1 MNAKNLLVSFL
12 AVASLLLLVATV
24 SAAELADN
32 VEIKVG
38 GTTTAVYNGGNLT
51 QVNTVS
57 VVAGEDVTV
66 KVTFS
71 ALENDTDV
79 TFEAELEGNKV
90 KVNEISS
97 VFDTESG
104 KTYSKTV
111 TLSVPFELKDELSDD
126 LKLNLV
132 LDGKDHETEIEDITI
147 RVQRPS
153 YNPELKSIIFDSAI
167 TAGETFPVDVVI
179 KNMGYNELSDLYV
192 TVKIPQL
199 GLEKSGYFGDL
210 APLEVC
216 DDCEE
221 EDTVSGRLYLNVP
234 YDVKPGVYTLEIKVL
249 SDEMEVSPDCD
260 CEVSTSDGSITIRK
274 QITIGNDFVDN
285 VLVTSTSAS
294 VAAGDDAVY
303 SFLIVNPTNQVQ
315 VYKIVV
321 GSSSGVSTGV
331 SESVVAVPAGS
342 SKTVEVTAN
351 AEDAGEYTFSVN
363 VFQGDQ
369 LAKTIA
375 FNLKTE
381 NDSSIDPIV
390 ILTIVL
396 AIIFIVLLIVLIVL
410 IAKKP
415 EKSEEF
421 GESYY

>member
-1 MNAKNLLVSFL
+1 MNTKNLLVSFL

-32 VEIKVG
+32 VEIKVD
-38 GTTTAVYNGGNLT
+38 GTTTAVYIGGNLT
-51 QVNTVS
+51 QLNNVS
-57 VVAGEDVTV
+57 IVAGESVAV
-66 KVTFS
+66 KVTFT

-79 TFEAELEGNKV
+79 TFEAELEGQKV
-90 KVNEISS
+90 KASEISP
-97 VFDTESG
+97 VFDIESG

-111 TLSVPFELKDELSDD
+111 VLEVPFELRDDLSDD
-126 LKLNLV
+126 LELNLV
-132 LDGKDHETEIEDITI
+132 LDGRDHETEINDITV

-153 YNPELKSIIFDSAI
+153 YDPEIKSVTVDQSIS
-167 TAGETFPVDVVI
+167 AGETFPVDIVL
-179 KNMGYNELSDLYV
+179 KNMGYNELNDLYI
-192 TVKIPQL
+192 TIKIPQL
-199 GLEKSGYFGDL
+199 GLEKSAYFGDL
-210 APLEVC
+210 APIENC
-216 DDCEE
+216 DGDCNE
-221 EDTVSGRLYLNVP
+221 EDTVSGRLYMTIP
-234 YDVKPGVYTLEIKVL
+234 YGISPGVYSLEI
-249 SDEMEVSPDCD
+249 EVKNDD
-260 CEVSTSDGSITIRK
+260 TSLTASK
-274 QITIGNDFVDN
+274 QITLSNDFVDN
-285 VLVTSTSAS
+285 VIVTSTSAT
-294 VAAGDDAVY
+294 VDAGKDAVY

-321 GSSSGVSTGV
+321 GSSSGVSADV

-342 SKTVEVTAN
+342 SKTIEVTAN

-363 VFQGDQ
+363 VFANDQ

-375 FNLKTE
+375 FSLKSE
-381 NDSSIDPIV
+381 KDSSIDPIV

-410 IAKKP
+410 IARKP